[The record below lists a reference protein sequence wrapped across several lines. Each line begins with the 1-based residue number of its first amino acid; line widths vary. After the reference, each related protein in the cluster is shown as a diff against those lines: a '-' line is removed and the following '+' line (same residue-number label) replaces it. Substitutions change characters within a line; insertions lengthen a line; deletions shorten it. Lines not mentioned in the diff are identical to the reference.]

1 MAIEKRIKY
10 QDGGNGA
17 AALDPLEIIVFLMG
31 KRASPGGL
39 SYAEEKELDRL
50 IKKTGYMSQK
60 KAKGGKIEKPLPKPT
75 YLNGNV
81 IDLHPYLNDPYWEIE
96 TPTSNDDEASAPN
109 GPPFMWEEFLQEKRK
124 GYKGTY
130 QDYLDVIDRSPLD
143 YAKKREGIMRVASL
157 EEDMDRDFY
166 GRLLSPIYKKDY
178 LENLPINELKELF
191 DQYLRD
197 MSIG

>member
-1 MAIEKRIKY
+1 MIRLASNSTCLGLVEPLLLPPQKIHRAEILNKIMIEKRISY
-10 QDGGNGA
+10 EEGNGRKN
-17 AALDPLEIIVFLMG
+17 V
-31 KRASPGGL
+31 KV
-39 SYAEEKELDRL
+39 
-50 IKKTGYMSQK
+50 
-60 KAKGGKIEKPLPKPT
+60 AKKPLPKDWEPK

-81 IDLHPYLNDPYWEIE
+81 IDITPLIDDPWWEIK

-109 GPPFMWEEFLQEKRK
+109 GPPFMWEEFLQEKK
-124 GYKGTY
+124 NGYKGTY

-178 LENLPINELKELF
+178 LENLPIN
-191 DQYLRD
+191 
-197 MSIG
+197 

>member
-1 MAIEKRIKY
+1 MAIEKNIIIETKDVGPIREKKNIKL
-10 QDGGNGA
+10 A
-17 AALDPLEIIVFLMG
+17 
-31 KRASPGGL
+31 
-39 SYAEEKELDRL
+39 
-50 IKKTGYMSQK
+50 KK
-60 KAKGGKIEKPLPKPT
+60 PRPKPT
-75 YLNGNV
+75 HLNGNV

-143 YAKKREGIMRVASL
+143 YAKKKEGIMRIASL